1 MYNITNPIKEE
12 KFMNAVLKE
21 EKFDVQ
27 ELPREE
33 YEDMP
38 HEMVVKGTREL
49 IDKHMEALVALAN
62 V

>member
-1 MYNITNPIKEE
+1 
-12 KFMNAVLKE
+12 MNTVLKE
-21 EKFDVQ
+21 EEVKVIH
-27 ELPREE
+27 EE

-38 HEMVVKGTREL
+38 HEKVVAGTREL